1 MSFLIRLLNFSKGL
15 ALVTS
20 GNALA
25 SILGGIFGL
34 VIATILPVRDFELV
48 NFHISIAT
56 AAYQREMSL

>member
-1 MSFLIRLLNFSKGL
+1 MSFLSFGKGL

-34 VIATILPVRDFELV
+34 VIA
-48 NFHISIAT
+48 ISIAT
-56 AAYQREMSL
+56 AAYQREMSP